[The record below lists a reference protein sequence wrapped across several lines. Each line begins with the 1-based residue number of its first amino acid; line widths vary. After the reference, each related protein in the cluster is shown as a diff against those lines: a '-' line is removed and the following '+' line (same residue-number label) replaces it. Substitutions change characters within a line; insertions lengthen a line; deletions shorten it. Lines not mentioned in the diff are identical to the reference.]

1 MQYKKSDYI
10 GETRPDIRTVR
21 GQRRGKTDLLAQESD
36 DFWRLA
42 NLVPVETE
50 GWHAASLR

>member
-21 GQRRGKTDLLAQESD
+21 GQRRGKTDLLAQESMTSCD
-36 DFWRLA
+36 WQILS
-42 NLVPVETE
+42 P
-50 GWHAASLR
+50 